1 MTLRTRLFLEVVC
14 SHIPEPPAR
23 VLEVGCGNGDL
34 ALALA
39 ERGFDVTAID
49 PKAPDGPIFRQV
61 RLEDFSDERGFDAV
75 VASLSLHHIHDLGHA
90 LDLIAS
96 LLPPG
101 GPLVLEEWAIER
113 LAGPTA
119 RWWYEQRRALASVGR
134 VELGGAGRFRGV
146 AAPDRGRPRRPPPR
160 RDDCSPRWS
169 GTSPS
174 ATFEWHPFL
183 YSWLLDDT
191 LHALE
196 GALIDEGAIEAT
208 ALWYVGER
216 R

>member
-23 VLEVGCGNGDL
+23 VLEVGCGRGYL
-34 ALALA
+34 ALTLA

-90 LDLIAS
+90 LDTIAS

-119 RWWYEQRRALASVGR
+119 RWWYEQRCALASVGR
-134 VELGGAGRFRGV
+134 VESAVPDDFEAWQRQSAEDRADLHPAATMLGALERNFAERYV
-146 AAPDRGRPRRPPPR
+146 
-160 RDDCSPRWS
+160 
-169 GTSPS
+169 
-174 ATFEWHPFL
+174 EWHPYL

-196 GALIDEGAIEAT
+196 GALIEEGAIEAT